1 MGITESEL
9 FPLIVVP
16 VLICLARVV
25 DVSIGTVKII
35 FIAKGYR
42 FIAPIL
48 AFFEIIIWLA
58 AISQVMK
65 NLDNTANVIAYAVGF
80 ALGNYVG
87 MVIEGKIALGMVVV
101 RIITRTVGKDL
112 MDNMVKENYGV
123 TVMNAEGSTGPVHV
137 IFTVIKR
144 LDISKVVSIIKEHNP
159 NAFYSIEDIRYVSE
173 GVFPQ
178 SRSRFGSFTRLKK
191 GK

>member
-1 MGITESEL
+1 MDITSSEL

-65 NLDNTANVIAYAVGF
+65 NLDNMANVIGYALGF

-101 RIITRTVGKDL
+101 RIITRTVGQDL
-112 MDNMVKENYGV
+112 MDHMVKENYGV

-144 LDISKVVSIIKEHNP
+144 LDINKVVSIIKEHNP

-178 SRSRFGSFTRLKK
+178 SRSRFGSFVKLKK

>member
-1 MGITESEL
+1 MTGPEI
-9 FPLIVVP
+9 FPIIIVP
-16 VLICLARVV
+16 VLICLARIV
-25 DVSIGTVKII
+25 DVSIGTIKII

-65 NLDNTANVIAYAVGF
+65 NLDNMANVIAYALGF

-101 RIITRTVGKDL
+101 RIITRTVGQDL
-112 MDNMVKENYGV
+112 MDHMIKENYGV

-144 LDISKVVSIIKEHNP
+144 LDIGKVVSIIKEHNP

-178 SRSRFGSFTRLKK
+178 SRSRFGSFVRLKK